1 MGIVQERIL
10 RQRIAVRRDSFLFP
24 LEIFEQDG
32 EVE

>member
-1 MGIVQERIL
+1 MSIVQEGIL
-10 RQRIAVRRDSFLFP
+10 RERIAVRGDRFLFP